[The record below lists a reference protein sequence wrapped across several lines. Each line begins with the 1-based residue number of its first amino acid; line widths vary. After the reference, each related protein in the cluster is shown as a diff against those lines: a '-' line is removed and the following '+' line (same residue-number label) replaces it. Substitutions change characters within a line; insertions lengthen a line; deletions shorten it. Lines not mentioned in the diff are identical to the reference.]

1 MEIFEKSLEG
11 LTSIQQP
18 NDSIPSGFDAGVLL
32 AWRDMGMLFDKGCD
46 KITFTLNHRDTPLVS
61 EYTPRGLQSIQARIK
76 GPQLNVRTVE
86 GRLLMADFK
95 EYGARCRVHPS
106 VGDPIL
112 CLFDEDKKEEILD
125 SILHY
130 VRVVG
135 EAKEDPNTNKITAIR
150 IQGIQIL
157 EGKENEQTDILPQG
171 SPLPSDFWSSPTLEE
186 LAEAQG
192 VHPIKDISVLFGTWP
207 GDADDG
213 FEEMITAMREQSV
226 PERDK

>member
-1 MEIFEKSLEG
+1 
-11 LTSIQQP
+11 
-18 NDSIPSGFDAGVLL
+18 
-32 AWRDMGMLFDKGCD
+32 
-46 KITFTLNHRDTPLVS
+46 
-61 EYTPRGLQSIQARIK
+61 
-76 GPQLNVRTVE
+76 
-86 GRLLMADFK
+86 LLMADFK